1 MSDVTEGVVEL
12 WNRNHYT
19 NASRYAIRWE
29 LKEDDKV
36 IQSGDL
42 ALSTAPLSQ
51 ELVHIP
57 YKKPA
62 PDSRQRIPPRCFMPS
77 SKKDELW
84 AKAGHEVAWEEL
96 ELPWSLPCSSEEK
109 GSRRTFLF
117 TFGERIGCLRRW
129 LQICI
134 QPYRR
139 TTDVDGCSRYGTA
152 GITAPA
158 ESLACPA
165 GQ

>member
-62 PDSRQRIPPRCFMPS
+62 LIPGKEYRLMLHAVL
-77 SKKDELW
+77 KKDLSHVLLREGEQVTVEYRIAQKLS
-84 AKAGHEVAWEEL
+84 APVK
-96 ELPWSLPCSSEEK
+96 K
-109 GSRRTFLF
+109 GSCA
-117 TFGERIGCLRRW
+117 GPSIINWAAWYCGNIRW
-129 LQICI
+129 RPQKIWRNWILS
-134 QPYRR
+134 
-139 TTDVDGCSRYGTA
+139 GA
-152 GITAPA
+152 
-158 ESLACPA
+158 
-165 GQ
+165 

>member
-62 PDSRQRIPPRCFMPS
+62 LIPGKEYRLMLHAVLKKMNCGQKPDMRWHGKNLNCLGACHALR
-77 SKKDELW
+77 KKRL
-84 AKAGHEVAWEEL
+84 KAY
-96 ELPWSLPCSSEEK
+96 LPIHF
-109 GSRRTFLF
+109 RRKN
-117 TFGERIGCLRRW
+117 W
-129 LQICI
+129 LSPEMASICI